1 VRTIENTHS
10 HTHPPAPLV
19 ALPPPPLRS
28 KLEQELRSLQ
38 ERADGTAARSRG
50 GLETL
55 RGRLAE
61 VERSVHQQ
69 AVEGQRLHSMVQGV
83 QAAAMPLAV
92 AAASAAAAAGG
103 PGAAA
108 AHALKSPLP
117 GSSGGRAV
125 QQRVT
130 SQPEQLHRQFAQ
142 LFGGLSALSD
152 LFAGGPGSSAA
163 DGSAVTNP
171 APLLLTAPDGST
183 KAVHWA
189 DRNSPT
195 NPAAPCASSSSGGT
209 SRHIGPSAPGAAAAP
224 AAAGNQEKQ
233 RLVAEVR
240 HLRAALAEAR
250 QHAAAASAEAAAA
263 AAASASSARAG
274 SSGRVEA
281 AMKQLDAVV
290 PQYRAAAQA
299 LQGQAQVLKEKLTAA
314 ARERAALQD
323 EASGCCVPTACLPC
337 LSNCSMCS
345 PGSLAAR
352 CSSPPDNAA
361 HPACMRA
368 RPLLCRWASGGALH
382 RSTRRRLQRQLP
394 SCTPGRRS
402 LLLPALKCRCARWL
416 LFRRPA
422 CLGSCCIRA
431 GPRGFDVDAWFW
443 LSRSA
448 EKAWLCPCRSCC
460 LLPAAAEP
468 DRPPA
473 ERRGRHAAP
482 LR

>member
-1 VRTIENTHS
+1 MAVHCACQSATQRQRRGSQGAVRTIENTHS
-10 HTHPPAPLV
+10 HAHPPAPLV
-19 ALPPPPLRS
+19 ALPPPPLCS

-50 GLETL
+50 GLEKL

-69 AVEGQRLHSMVQGV
+69 AVEGQRQLQRLHSMVQGV

-142 LFGGLSALSD
+142 LFGGFSALSD

-171 APLLLTAPDGST
+171 TPLLLTAPDGST

-240 HLRAALAEAR
+240 HLRAALAEER

-263 AAASASSARAG
+263 AAASASSAPAG

-290 PQYRAAAQA
+290 PHYRAAAQA
-299 LQGQAQVLKEKLTAA
+299 LQGQAQVLKEKLAAA

-323 EASGCCVPTACLPC
+323 EASGCCVPTACLSC
-337 LSNCSMCS
+337 L
-345 PGSLAAR
+345 
-352 CSSPPDNAA
+352 
-361 HPACMRA
+361 
-368 RPLLCRWASGGALH
+368 
-382 RSTRRRLQRQLP
+382 
-394 SCTPGRRS
+394 
-402 LLLPALKCRCARWL
+402 
-416 LFRRPA
+416 
-422 CLGSCCIRA
+422 
-431 GPRGFDVDAWFW
+431 
-443 LSRSA
+443 
-448 EKAWLCPCRSCC
+448 
-460 LLPAAAEP
+460 
-468 DRPPA
+468 
-473 ERRGRHAAP
+473 
-482 LR
+482 